1 MKHKTSELDDVNLNH
16 AAALAE
22 GLDIDGIRAGEVI
35 IGKTPNRSVFAPST
49 NPAQGQPI
57 MERERIAIWPDGA
70 SCWRAMHPD
79 HADGAWLE
87 NGVIDATAFDGES
100 GETQLQAAMRAYV
113 ASKFGDEVEL
123 P

>member
-1 MKHKTSELDDVNLNH
+1 MKHKTDELEGVNLNY
-16 AAALAE
+16 AVALAE
-22 GLDIDGIRAGEVI
+22 GLHIDAIRAGYVI
-35 IGKTPNRSVFAPST
+35 IGTTPNRNVYEPAS

-57 MERERIAIWPDGA
+57 MERERIATWSGLG
-70 SCWRAMHPD
+70 CWYALHPEN
-79 HADGAWLE
+79 AGSAWLK
-87 NGVIDATAFDGES
+87 NGTIDATAFDGES